1 MSYRTLIPVVSSSF
15 QKDKIMAR
23 MTMPMGI
30 SLNLTSSNRTKTEK
44 NPEKRLNVGSS
55 AAAGIVFGLLC
66 SLIAWL
72 FLAYGIYRLHA
83 MSIAIR

>member
-1 MSYRTLIPVVSSSF
+1 
-15 QKDKIMAR
+15 MAR
-23 MTMPMGI
+23 VTMPVRI
-30 SLNLTSSNRTKTEK
+30 SLNLTSSNRTKTEN
-44 NPEKRLNVGSS
+44 NPEKRLSTGSS

-72 FLAYGIYRLHA
+72 FLAYGIYRIHA